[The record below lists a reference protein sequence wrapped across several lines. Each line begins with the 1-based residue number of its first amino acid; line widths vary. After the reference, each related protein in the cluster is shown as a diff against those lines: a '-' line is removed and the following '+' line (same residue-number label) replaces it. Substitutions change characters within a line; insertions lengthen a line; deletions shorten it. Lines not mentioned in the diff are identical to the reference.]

1 MQSNCVW
8 DDIFFG
14 RNKKEKHYLEAITWK
29 LFIWVP
35 IIQWQFSG
43 WQLFEGNYQWSII
56 LRGNT
61 LGVNC
66 WGATYLV
73 DEKQFSE
80 GQLSC
85 RAVILGVG
93 GNCPGANYLGPI
105 VLGGA
110 VFRGQLPCS
119 CFQSLLLNFV
129 LYIPN
134 IFEHASRALHNW

>member
-1 MQSNCVW
+1 M
-8 DDIFFG
+8 IFSSAAI
-14 RNKKEKHYLEAITWK
+14 KKEKHYLEAITWK

-105 VLGGA
+105 VLGGSFPGA
-110 VFRGQLPCS
+110 VALFLFS
-119 CFQSLLLNFV
+119 VFVTKFCFIHTEYFWTCLEGLV
-129 LYIPN
+129 
-134 IFEHASRALHNW
+134 